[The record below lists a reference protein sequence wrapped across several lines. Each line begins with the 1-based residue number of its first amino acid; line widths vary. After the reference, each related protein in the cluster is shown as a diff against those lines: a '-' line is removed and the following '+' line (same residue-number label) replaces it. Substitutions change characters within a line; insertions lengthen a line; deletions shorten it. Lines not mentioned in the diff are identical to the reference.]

1 MFASCRRT
9 SHLVETLDG
18 EACLGSAG
26 VPIAVLGKAQA
37 GIEKAHP
44 SEGLAAVEP
53 GANIV
58 GKAHISNDGINLDP
72 QTARGDVHMRNVTL
86 SRCAAKIIRKPR
98 ADFDIW
104 EAGCPHRCTL
114 VSARTTVPKK

>member
-1 MFASCRRT
+1 LRSSAFLIRR
-9 SHLVETLDG
+9 SVPSSGKVLPRVHVRLVPHQQRHLVETLDG
-18 EACLGSAG
+18 EACIGSAG

-58 GKAHISNDGINLDP
+58 GKADIR
-72 QTARGDVHMRNVTL
+72 QMTAL
-86 SRCAAKIIRKPR
+86 SRLRLR
-98 ADFDIW
+98 
-104 EAGCPHRCTL
+104 R
-114 VSARTTVPKK
+114 